1 LRIFKESEKRLM
13 PLSVHHI
20 PITFTFALIEEG
32 ENSAIAIDPTVN

>member
-1 LRIFKESEKRLM
+1 M

-32 ENSAIAIDPTVN
+32 ENSSIAIDPTVN